1 MKKLKRY
8 YKRVTIE
15 SDLWKQSN

>member
-1 MKKLKRY
+1 MKKSKRY

-15 SDLWKQSN
+15 SKLWKQSN